1 MNVKNFVIIGGGIA
15 GLAAIKAIREVNTS
29 SSILWVSDEDRMPY
43 KRTKINKHIATG
55 FSKDEF
61 ALTDHH
67 WLMEN
72 HIELLYDSAENIDTE
87 KHELTFKHRGTLKYN
102 KLIIATGK
110 TPRFLNID
118 GLPAEKVHQVHTAR
132 QVENIIRST
141 VKSKKYLVIGAG
153 VEGVE
158 TAEQLVKLGKEVILV
173 ERNSM
178 VLKRFFTPKF
188 ANLMKK
194 TIEKA
199 GVHLLLDIKQLAY
212 NESDSGE
219 SLISIDGQEYKIDT
233 IISSIGYIPNTKL
246 ALNADIKCNVGIMV
260 NDYLE
265 TSAPDVYAAGDAAE
279 HPLGQITGLWHAA
292 EHQGHL
298 AGLNACGKQLK
309 LELKPFRMKTEVF
322 GEYYFSVLPSSSN
335 LTLIEEKVG
344 DIVRDMYF
352 KDDKIEALLMKN
364 DGDRA
369 KDYQQ
374 ALMEKWSLAKIRKEI
389 PL

>member
-1 MNVKNFVIIGGGIA
+1 MNAKNFIIIGGGIA
-15 GLAAIKAIREVNTS
+15 GLSAIKAIREENKTDSV
-29 SSILWVSDEDRMPY
+29 LWVSDEDRMPY
-43 KRTKINKHIATG
+43 KRTKINKHIASG

-72 HIELLYDSAENIDTE
+72 HIELLFDTAETINTQ

-110 TPRFLNID
+110 TPRLLNIS
-118 GLPAEKVHQVHTAR
+118 GLPQEKIHQVHTAR
-132 QVENIIRST
+132 QVENIVRSA
-141 VKSKKYLVIGAG
+141 VKAKKYLVIGAG

-158 TAEQLVKLGKEVILV
+158 TVDQLVKLGKEVTLV
-173 ERNSM
+173 ERNNM

-188 ANLMKK
+188 AHLMEQSIK
-194 TIEKA
+194 KA
-199 GVHLLLDIKQLAY
+199 GVHLLLGIKDITY
-212 NESDSGE
+212 CETESGA
-219 SLISIDGQEYKIDT
+219 SLITIDGQEYKIDT
-233 IISSIGYIPNTKL
+233 IISSIGYLPNTKL
-246 ALNADIKCNVGIMV
+246 AMDSDIKCNGGILV
-260 NDYLE
+260 NEYLE
-265 TSAPDVYAAGDAAE
+265 TSSPDVYAAGDADE

-322 GEYYFSVLPSSSN
+322 GDYYFSVLPSSNS
-335 LTLIEEKVG
+335 LTFIEEEKG
-344 DIVRDMYF
+344 NLVRDMYF

-369 KDYQQ
+369 KVYQQ

>member
-1 MNVKNFVIIGGGIA
+1 MNVKDFVIIGGGIA
-15 GLAAIKAIREVNTS
+15 GLAAIKAIREENKTES
-29 SSILWVSDEDRMPY
+29 LLWVSDEDRMPY
-43 KRTKINKHIATG
+43 KRTTINKHIATG

-61 ALTDHH
+61 ALTDHL

-72 HIELLYDSAENIDTE
+72 HIELLYDSAEHIDTK
-87 KHELTFKHRGTLKYN
+87 KHELTFKHRGVLKYN

-118 GLPAEKVHQVHTAR
+118 GLPSEKVYQVHTAR

-141 VKSKKYLVIGAG
+141 VKSKRYLVIGAG

-158 TAEQLVKLGKEVILV
+158 TAEQLVKKGKEVILV
-173 ERNSM
+173 ERNKM

-188 ANLMKK
+188 AHLMEQ

-199 GVHLLLDIKQLAY
+199 GVHLILGIKQLTY

-219 SLISIDGQEYKIDT
+219 SLIYIDGQEFQIDT

-246 ALNADIKCNVGIMV
+246 ALNADIKCNVGILV
-260 NDYLE
+260 NEYLE
-265 TSAPDVYAAGDAAE
+265 TSASDVYAAGDVAE

-292 EHQGHL
+292 EYQGHL
-298 AGLNACGKQLK
+298 AGLNACGKQIK

-322 GEYYFSVLPSSSN
+322 GEYYFSVLPPVN
-335 LTLIEEKVG
+335 QLTLIEEEEG
-344 DIVRDMYF
+344 NIVRNMYF
-352 KDDKIEALLMKN
+352 DDDKMEALLMKN

-369 KDYQQ
+369 KVYQQ

>member
-72 HIELLYDSAENIDTE
+72 HIELLYDTAETINTQ
-87 KHELTFKHRGTLKYN
+87 KHELTFKHRGTLIYN
-102 KLIIATGK
+102 KLIIASGK
-110 TPRFLNID
+110 IPRLLNID

-199 GVHLLLDIKQLAY
+199 GVHLLLDIKKIAY
-212 NESDSGE
+212 NESESGE
-219 SLISIDGQEYKIDT
+219 SLIWIDGQEHKIDT

-246 ALNADIKCNVGIMV
+246 AKNADIKCNVGIMV

-322 GEYYFSVLPSSSN
+322 GEYYFSVLPSSNN

>member
-1 MNVKNFVIIGGGIA
+1 MNAKNFIIIGGGIA
-15 GLAAIKAIREVNTS
+15 GLSAIKAIREENKTDSV
-29 SSILWVSDEDRMPY
+29 LWVSDEDRMPY
-43 KRTKINKHIATG
+43 KRTKINKHIASG

-72 HIELLYDSAENIDTE
+72 HIELLFDTAEQIDPR

-110 TPRFLNID
+110 IPRFLNID
-118 GLPAEKVHQVHTAR
+118 GLPQEIVHQVHTAR
-132 QVENIIRST
+132 QVENIIRSA
-141 VKSKKYLVIGAG
+141 VKAKRYLVIGAG

-158 TAEQLVKLGKEVILV
+158 TAEQLVKLGKEVTLV

-188 ANLMKK
+188 AHLMEDS
-194 TIEKA
+194 IEKA
-199 GVHLLLDIKQLAY
+199 GVRLLLDIKQIAY
-212 NESDSGE
+212 NETESGE
-219 SLISIDGQEYKIDT
+219 SLVSIDEQEHKIDT
-233 IISSIGYIPNTKL
+233 IISSIGYLPNTKL
-246 ALNADIKCNVGIMV
+246 AVDADIKCNVGILV
-260 NDYLE
+260 NEYLE
-265 TSAPDVYAAGDAAE
+265 TSAPDVYAAGDVAE

-292 EHQGHL
+292 EHQGHI
-298 AGLNACGKQLK
+298 AGLNACGKQIK

-322 GEYYFSVLPSSSN
+322 GGYYFSVLPYLNN
-335 LTLIEEKVG
+335 LTLIEEKKG
-344 DIVRDMYF
+344 GIARDMYF

-369 KDYQQ
+369 KMYQQ
-374 ALMEKWSLAKIRKEI
+374 ALMEKWSLARVRKEI

>member
-1 MNVKNFVIIGGGIA
+1 MNVKKFVIIGGGIA
-15 GLAAIKAIREVNTS
+15 GLSAIKAIREDNKTDTV
-29 SSILWVSDEDRMPY
+29 LWVSNEDRMPY

-55 FSKDEF
+55 FTKDEF
-61 ALTDHH
+61 AMTDHH

-72 HIELLYDSAENIDTE
+72 NIELLYDTAETINTQ
-87 KHELTFKHRGTLKYN
+87 KHELTFAHRGTLKYN

-110 TPRFLNID
+110 VPRILNVD
-118 GLPAEKVHQVHTAR
+118 GLTQEKVHQVHTAR
-132 QVENIIRST
+132 QVENIVRSAA
-141 VKSKKYLVIGAG
+141 KAKKYLVVGAG

-158 TAEQLVKLGKEVILV
+158 TAEQLVKLGKEVTLV

-188 ANLMKK
+188 AHLMEKSIKK
-194 TIEKA
+194 A
-199 GVHLLLDIKQLAY
+199 NVHLLLDIKQIAY
-212 NESDSGE
+212 NETESGE
-219 SLISIDGQEYKIDT
+219 SLLLIDGQEHKIDI

-246 ALNADIKCNVGIMV
+246 AMDADIKCNIGILV
-260 NDYLE
+260 NENLE
-265 TSAPDVYAAGDAAE
+265 TSAPDVYAGGDVAE

-298 AGLNACGKQLK
+298 AGLNACGKQIK

-322 GEYYFSVLPSSSN
+322 GEYYFSLLPSSNN
-335 LTLIEEKVG
+335 LTLIEEEKD

-369 KDYQQ
+369 KVYQQ